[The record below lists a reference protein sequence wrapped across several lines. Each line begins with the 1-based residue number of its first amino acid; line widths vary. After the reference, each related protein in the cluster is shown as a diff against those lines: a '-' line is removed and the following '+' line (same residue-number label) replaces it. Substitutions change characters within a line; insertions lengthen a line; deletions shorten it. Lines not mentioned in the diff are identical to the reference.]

1 MRKFTY
7 ETRRLAEEVIDNAL
21 KELSEMKYNEPD
33 VEARTKAASTAILTA
48 LKVLDQESYI

>member
-1 MRKFTY
+1 MRKFTD

-48 LKVLDQESYI
+48 LKVLN

>member
-1 MRKFTY
+1 MRQFTDK
-7 ETRRLAEEVIDNAL
+7 TRRLAEKVIDNAL

-48 LKVLDQESYI
+48 LKVIN

>member
-1 MRKFTY
+1 MRKLPDK
-7 ETRRLAEEVIDNAL
+7 TRRLAEKVIDNAL

-48 LKVLDQESYI
+48 FKVLN